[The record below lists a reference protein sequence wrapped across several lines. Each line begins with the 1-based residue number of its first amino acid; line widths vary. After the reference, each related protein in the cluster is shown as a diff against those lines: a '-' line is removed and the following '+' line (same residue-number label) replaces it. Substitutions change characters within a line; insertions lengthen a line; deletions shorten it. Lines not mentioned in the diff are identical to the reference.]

1 MGDPSIEKN
10 ECDNPDCKGWRTKY
24 TESLALFSTSWIKTF
39 LLCQVKFSSSPP
51 HLTCSAAQDF
61 PGRGRRRRQDSN
73 HRLLDGRPLF
83 SSPGLSS
90 SSRSALSGSPSSTFL
105 AGRPPHHLSLP
116 RPPAAASPFSALVP
130 APHIP
135 RIVDTVGASFWR
147 AWLV

>member
-1 MGDPSIEKN
+1 MIYAGI
-10 ECDNPDCKGWRTKY
+10 
-24 TESLALFSTSWIKTF
+24 FHSTSWIKTF